1 MPTPDEWAAHVEHVV
16 RVAGPTHVGIGL
28 DLTTN
33 RSTLRNFDA
42 LGYPQL
48 VQTIRNKGLPERVL
62 GENWLRMMDVA
73 KVP

>member
-1 MPTPDEWAAHVEHVV
+1 
-16 RVAGPTHVGIGL
+16 L